1 MTARARA
8 LRSASIVRHLG
19 DWRLPGGGAGWRQL
33 ADRVR
38 LLVLDGRLPLG
49 AILPGE
55 RELAQALAVSRN
67 MVAGAYAALRDDGF
81 LSSRPGAGSRIGLP
95 EGAAGRGAD
104 PLLGDSSDGRID
116 MTAAVLPAGAE
127 VHAAYARALARLPE
141 ALPGHGYEPVGMP
154 ALRTVLAEH
163 YSRRGLPT
171 TPDQILVTH
180 GAQNAWA
187 LLLRWRTRP
196 GDRVVVDHPTYPH
209 ALDAVADA
217 HCRPV
222 PAPLAED
229 GWAVAELVEAIRRS
243 EARLAYLVLDHHN
256 PTGFFMPA
264 AERER
269 LIAAT
274 RRGGCLLAF
283 DETLADLWL
292 DAPPDLGTPQPDG
305 PHVVR
310 LGSTSKTFWGGLR
323 VGWIRGDAAVIAALA
338 QARASLDLGVA
349 VLEQL
354 ATAELVATGQGT
366 LEGRRAMLRVRR
378 DHLLARVAEH
388 LPDWRVRQPSAGLS
402 LWAELPAPASS
413 RLVAAAA
420 RHGLRLAA
428 GPRFG
433 LDGALERFIRLP
445 FTLPEARLDDA
456 VRALVAAWAEAKGVS
471 RRPESGEKRLIEPVF

>member
-1 MTARARA
+1 MTVRA
-8 LRSASIVRHLG
+8 LRSASLVRHLG
-19 DWRLPGGGAGWRQL
+19 AWRLPGGGPGWRQL

-38 LLVLDGRLPLG
+38 LLVLDGRLPLD
-49 AILPGE
+49 ATLPGE
-55 RELAQALAVSRN
+55 RELAQALEVSRN
-67 MVAGAYAALRDDGF
+67 MVAAAYAALREDGF
-81 LSSRPGAGSRIGLP
+81 LVSRAGAGNRVSLP
-95 EGAAGRGAD
+95 EGAAGRGGD
-104 PLLGDSSDGRID
+104 PLLGSDSDGLID

-141 ALPGHGYEPVGMP
+141 ALPGHGYEPVGTP
-154 ALRTVLAEH
+154 ALRQVLAEH
-163 YSRRGLPT
+163 YSRRGLLT

-209 ALDAVADA
+209 ALDAVTDA

-222 PAPLAED
+222 PVPVADD
-229 GWAVAELVEAIRRS
+229 GWATAELVEAVKRS

-256 PTGFFMPA
+256 PTGFFMPP

-269 LIAAT
+269 LIAGT
-274 RRGGCLLAF
+274 RRSGCLLAF
-283 DETLADLWL
+283 DETLIDLWL
-292 DAPPDLGTPQPDG
+292 DEKPDLGSPQPDG

-323 VGWIRGDAAVIAALA
+323 VGWIRAEASMIAAIA
-338 QARASLDLGVA
+338 QARSSLDLGVA

-354 ATAELVATGQGT
+354 ATAELVSMGEATLG
-366 LEGRRAMLRVRR
+366 GRRAMLRARR
-378 DHLLARVAEH
+378 DNLLGLVAEQ
-388 LPDWRVRQPSAGLS
+388 LPDWRIRRPSAGLS
-402 LWAELPAPASS
+402 LWAELPEAASS
-413 RLVAAAA
+413 RLVAAAE

-433 LDGALERFIRLP
+433 LDGTLERFIRLP
-445 FTLPEARLDDA
+445 FTLPEDRQQAA
-456 VRALVAAWAEAKGVS
+456 VRALVAAWAETKGARKRAPKLE
-471 RRPESGEKRLIEPVF
+471 RRLGEPIF

>member
-1 MTARARA
+1 MTLRA
-8 LRSASIVRHLG
+8 LRSASLVRHLG
-19 DWRLPGGGAGWRQL
+19 AWRLPSGGPGWRQL
-33 ADRVR
+33 ADRLR

-49 AILPGE
+49 ATLPGE
-55 RELAQALAVSRN
+55 RELAQALDVGRN
-67 MVAGAYAALRDDGF
+67 MVAAAYAALREDGF
-81 LSSRPGAGSRIGLP
+81 LVSRPGAGVRVTLP
-95 EGAAGRGAD
+95 EGAAGRGGD
-104 PLLGDSSDGRID
+104 PLLGSNSDGLID

-141 ALPGHGYEPVGMP
+141 ALPGHGYEPVGTP
-154 ALRTVLAEH
+154 ALRQVLAEH

-180 GAQNAWA
+180 GAQNAFA
-187 LLLRWRTRP
+187 LMLRWRTRP

-209 ALDAVADA
+209 ALDAVIDA

-222 PAPLAED
+222 GVPLTGE
-229 GWAVAELVEAIRRS
+229 GWAVAELVDAVRRS

-256 PTGFFMPA
+256 PFGVFMPP

-274 RRGGCLLAF
+274 RRSGCLLAF
-283 DETLADLWL
+283 DETLVDLWL
-292 DAPPDLGTPQPDG
+292 DRRPDLGTPQPDG

-323 VGWIRGDAAVIAALA
+323 VGWIRADARIIAAVA

-354 ATAELVATGQGT
+354 ATAELVADGEAA
-366 LEGRRAMLRVRR
+366 LDDRRTMLRARR
-378 DHLLARVAEH
+378 DSLLALVAEH
-388 LPDWRVRQPSAGLS
+388 LPDWRVRRPSAGLS

-413 RLVAAAA
+413 RLAAAA
-420 RHGLRLAA
+420 ERHGLRLAA

-433 LDGALERFIRLP
+433 VDGTLERFIRLP
-445 FTLPEARLDDA
+445 FTLPEARQEEA
-456 VRALVAAWAEAKGVS
+456 VRVLVAAWSEAKGAPK
-471 RRPESGEKRLIEPVF
+471 RAQGLEKRIGEPIF